1 MKYLIWPL
9 LSVLVVSPGFVAC
22 EKRGEDQSIAPEG
35 KSVASESAAEDLIKA
50 RLAGDDQLKAFNLRV
65 EVDKEKR
72 LATLSGT
79 VTSESLRAKAIELAR
94 SAQPDLMIEDRIEV
108 GSGEISRQDY
118 TQDMAKEEWKKAEEF
133 GEKVGDRIEDAWIHS
148 KIVAKLIASSKTQE
162 RTIDVDV
169 VNGKVTLRG
178 TAQSAAQ
185 KSEAERVAKETE
197 GVKNVNNQ
205 IKITA

>member
-22 EKRGEDQSIAPEG
+22 EKRGEDQSIAPEV

-50 RLAGDDQLKAFNLRV
+50 RLADDDQLKASNLRV
-65 EVDKEKR
+65 EVDREKK

-79 VTSESLRAKAIELAR
+79 LTSESLRTKAIELAR
-94 SAQPDLMIEDRIEV
+94 SAQPELMIEDHIDVESR
-108 GSGEISRQDY
+108 EILRQDY
-118 TQDMAKEEWKKAEEF
+118 TQDMAKEEWKKAKEF
-133 GEKVGDRIEDAWIHS
+133 GEKVGNRIEDAWVHS
-148 KIVAKLIASSKTQE
+148 KIVAKLIASSKTQA

-169 VNGKVTLRG
+169 VNGKMTLRG

-185 KSEAERVAKETE
+185 KSEAARVAKETE
-197 GVKNVNNQ
+197 GVKNVDNQ
-205 IKITA
+205 INIRA